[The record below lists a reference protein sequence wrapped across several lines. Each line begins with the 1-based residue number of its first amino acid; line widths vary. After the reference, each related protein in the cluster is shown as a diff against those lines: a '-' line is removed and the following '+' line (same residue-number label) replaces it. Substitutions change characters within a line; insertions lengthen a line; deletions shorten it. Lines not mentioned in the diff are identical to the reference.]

1 MLLIIMMIILIIQVN
16 FYKKNYKRLNMKDT
30 IKKIKKFVKDVTS
43 SKEKAESFLK
53 STGIYTKKGNLRK
66 IYK

>member
-16 FYKKNYKRLNMKDT
+16 FYKKNYKRLNMRDT